1 MHILDR
7 LFWNCKQALI
17 SWGQS
22 HVMMIYWSQNMLK
35 GSAPPYPP
43 AMAQSSTP
51 DHAFWSYWVFDIP
64 FVSLLI
70 VIILYHLIIPW
81 SQVYCCTSTVLSL
94 CNVCFACFLHGVL
107 TFFGIRLVIL
117 SSLICLF
124 RLTEGLKVLLSSENR
139 CRVVWSV
146 NGDLTFTFARN
157 TRY

>member
-1 MHILDR
+1 MRILDR
-7 LFWNCKQALI
+7 LFWTCKQALI

-35 GSAPPYPP
+35 GPAPPYLP

-51 DHAFWSYWVFDIP
+51 DHAFWSYWVSDIP

-70 VIILYHLIIPW
+70 VIVIYHLIIPW
-81 SQVYCCTSTVLSL
+81 SQVYCCTPAVLSL
-94 CNVCFACFLHGVL
+94 NNLCFVFTQCSN
-107 TFFGIRLVIL
+107 FFGIRLVML
-117 SSLICLF
+117 SSPIYLF

-146 NGDLTFTFARN
+146 NGDLTFGFARN